1 MMLWSKNINQ
11 TMIKGGGKMSKK
23 YFQELKML
31 KVKAVRERNQSIK
44 SWQEWV
50 KFKSS
55 NNLY

>member
-1 MMLWSKNINQ
+1 
-11 TMIKGGGKMSKK
+11 MSKK
-23 YFQELKML
+23 YFQELKMI
-31 KVKAVRERNQSIK
+31 KFRVVRERNQSIK